1 MEAGV
6 GCLVELVV
14 IFFMQLNEKNQDMEI
29 MVDFDTRETV
39 TLKELLPL
47 WWGEE
52 RYQNGNQ

>member
-14 IFFMQLNEKNQDMEI
+14 SFFMQLNEKNQDMEI

>member
-1 MEAGV
+1 
-6 GCLVELVV
+6 
-14 IFFMQLNEKNQDMEI
+14 MQLNEKNQDMEI

>member
-1 MEAGV
+1 
-6 GCLVELVV
+6 
-14 IFFMQLNEKNQDMEI
+14 

-52 RYQNGNQ
+52 RYQNGN